1 MASITV
7 RDIPDDIYE
16 RFKRLAE
23 REHRSL
29 NAEVI
34 VAMDRLSAQ
43 DALHQQ
49 RAQALQRIIARRKQI
64 PPTDVD
70 SVELL
75 REDRAR

>member
-1 MASITV
+1 MANITV
-7 RDIPDDIYE
+7 RDIPEETY
-16 RFKRLAE
+16 KRLKELAE

-29 NAEVI
+29 NAEII
-34 VAMDRLSAQ
+34 VAMDRLIAQ

-49 RAQALQRIIARRKQI
+49 RTQALQRIIARRKQI

>member
-7 RDIPDDIYE
+7 RDIPDDTYE
-16 RFKRLAE
+16 RLKELAE

-34 VAMDRLSAQ
+34 VAMERLITQ
-43 DALHQQ
+43 DELYQQ
-49 RAQALQRIIARRKQI
+49 RARALQRIIARRKQI
-64 PPTDVD
+64 APTDAD

-75 REDRAR
+75 REDRTR

>member
-1 MASITV
+1 MANITV
-7 RDIPDDIYE
+7 RDIPDETYE
-16 RFKRLAE
+16 RFKGLAE

-29 NAEVI
+29 NAEII
-34 VAMDRLSAQ
+34 VAMDRLIAQ

-49 RAQALQRIIARRKQI
+49 RTQALQRIIARRKQI
-64 PPTDVD
+64 PPTDMD